1 MDWLLNIKAFIFDL
15 DGTLID
21 SEKAHLK
28 AWSEALSVFLQDFD
42 INLVQKHFG
51 KSGREIAFLILQDE
65 MKAEQCEKIKDQIFD
80 TLLST
85 DVEPMPCAISL
96 LELLKRRNIK
106 TGVASSHYSERIIRI
121 LKHFNMLDFFDI
133 IVGLDEVTKPKPS
146 PELLLKALR
155 KLDVSPAVAAYIGDS
170 PYDVLTAL
178 NAGCYS
184 ILIKTYPRVNLR
196 ESRVFPNLVV
206 KSLCELYREIRLY
219 I

>member
-1 MDWLLNIKAFIFDL
+1 LNIKAFIFDL

-42 INLVQKHFG
+42 INLVQSHFG
-51 KSGREIAFLILQDE
+51 KSGREIAFLILQDKI
-65 MKAEQCEKIKDQIFD
+65 KAEQCEKIKDQIFD

-85 DVEPMPCAISL
+85 DVKPIACAISL
-96 LELLKRRNIK
+96 LELLKKRNVK

-121 LKHFNMLDFFDI
+121 LKHFSMLEFFDV
-133 IVGLDEVTKPKPS
+133 IVGLNEVTKPKPS
-146 PELLLKALR
+146 PELLLKALI
-155 KLDVSPAVAAYIGDS
+155 KLDVSPAVAVYIGDS

-184 ILIKTYPRVNLR
+184 ILIETYPRVNLK
-196 ESRVFPNLVV
+196 ESRILPNLIV
-206 KSLCELYREIRLY
+206 KSLCELYHKIIFY